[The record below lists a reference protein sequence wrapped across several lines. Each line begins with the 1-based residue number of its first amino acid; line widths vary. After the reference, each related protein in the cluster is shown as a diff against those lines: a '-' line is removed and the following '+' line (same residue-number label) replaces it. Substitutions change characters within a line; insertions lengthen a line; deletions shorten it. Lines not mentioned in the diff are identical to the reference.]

1 MMEKIETAICQVV
14 AIVCGIGMIASMKCG
29 GYKIPVDDAFMWLG
43 SYLLV
48 TGIVK
53 AVFTVCAMV
62 GSMRKNNK

>member
-29 GYKIPVDDAFMWLG
+29 GYDDAFMWLG